1 MFVFGLILAVFVGI
15 TLGLVGSGGSI
26 LTVPIFVYVFGVDP
40 VLATAYSLF
49 AIGATS
55 FIGGIKGFMHKEVDF
70 DKLLKFGIPSMVS
83 VFLTRKFIVP
93 LIPDQFNLFGYT
105 VAQEVVLMVLF
116 ALLMFFAAY
125 AMFQEINIPK
135 TNFPFITIVLKGVFV
150 GSVTGIV
157 GAGGGFLIIP
167 ALTNF
172 FHLSMK
178 RAVATSLVLIAINS
192 ILGLVGD
199 WRRVELFDWSL
210 LLLYTFLTILG
221 ICIGFYFSNGVD
233 GKKLK
238 RIFSIGIM
246 VVAIFVLLTEF
257 GVI

>member
-1 MFVFGLILAVFVGI
+1 MFLLGLFLAVFVGI

-55 FIGGIKGFMHKEVDF
+55 IIGGAKGFISKEVDI
-70 DKLLKFGIPSMVS
+70 DKLLKFGIPSMIS
-83 VFLTRKFIVP
+83 VFLTRKFLVP
-93 LIPDQFNLFGYT
+93 LIPDQFNIMGYIIQ
-105 VAQEVVLMVLF
+105 QEVVLMVSF
-116 ALLMFFAAY
+116 AVLMLFAAY
-125 AMFQEINIPK
+125 AMFHEINIPK
-135 TNFPFITIVLKGVFV
+135 AQFPFITVVAKGVFV

-172 FHLSMK
+172 FNLSMK
-178 RAVATSLVLIAINS
+178 KAVATSLVLIAINS
-192 ILGLVGD
+192 FLGLLGD
-199 WRRVELFDWSL
+199 WRRIDLFDWNL
-210 LLLYTFLTILG
+210 LLQYTLLTIVG
-221 ICIGFYFSNGVD
+221 IFIGFYLSNKID

-238 RIFSIGIM
+238 RIFSVGIM
-246 VVAIFVLLTEF
+246 AVAIFVLLTEF
-257 GVI
+257 GII

>member
-1 MFVFGLILAVFVGI
+1 MFLMGLFLAVFVGI

-55 FIGGIKGFMHKEVDF
+55 IIGGAKGFISKDVDI
-70 DKLLKFGIPSMVS
+70 DKLLKFGIPSMIS
-83 VFLTRKFIVP
+83 VFLTRKFLVP
-93 LIPDQFNLFGYT
+93 LIPDQFNIMGYIIQ
-105 VAQEVVLMVLF
+105 QEVVLMVSF
-116 ALLMFFAAY
+116 AVLMLFAAY
-125 AMFQEINIPK
+125 AMFHEINIPK
-135 TNFPFITIVLKGVFV
+135 AQFPFITVVAKGVFV

-172 FHLSMK
+172 FNLSMK
-178 RAVATSLVLIAINS
+178 KAVATSLVLIAINS
-192 ILGLVGD
+192 FLGLLGD
-199 WRRVELFDWSL
+199 WRRIDLFDWNL
-210 LLLYTFLTILG
+210 LLQYTLLTIVG
-221 ICIGFYFSNGVD
+221 IFIGFYLSNKID

-238 RIFSIGIM
+238 RIFSVGIM
-246 VVAIFVLLTEF
+246 AVAIFVLLTEF
-257 GVI
+257 GII

>member
-1 MFVFGLILAVFVGI
+1 MFVFGLILAVFVGV

-55 FIGGIKGFMHKEVDF
+55 IIGGVKGFIHKDVDF
-70 DKLLKFGIPSMVS
+70 DKLLKFGIPSMIS

-93 LIPDQFNLFGYT
+93 LIPDHLNLFGHT

-116 ALLMFFAAY
+116 AILMLFAAC
-125 AMFQEINIPK
+125 AMFQEINIPQ

-172 FHLSMK
+172 FNLSMK
-178 RAVATSLVLIAINS
+178 KAVATSLVLIAINS
-192 ILGLVGD
+192 ILGLLGD
-199 WRRVELFDWSL
+199 WRRIELFDWNL
-210 LLLYTFLTILG
+210 LLLYTLLTIVG
-221 ICIGFYFSNGVD
+221 IFIGFFISNKID
-233 GKKLK
+233 GMKLK
-238 RIFSIGIM
+238 RIFSMGIM
-246 VVAIFVLLTEF
+246 AVAIFVLLTEF

>member
-55 FIGGIKGFMHKEVDF
+55 IIGGVKGFIHKDVDF
-70 DKLLKFGIPSMVS
+70 DKLLKFGIPSMIS

-93 LIPDQFNLFGYT
+93 LIPDHLNLFGHT

-116 ALLMFFAAY
+116 AMLMLFAAY
-125 AMFQEINIPK
+125 AMFQEISIPH
-135 TNFPFITIVLKGVFV
+135 TNFPFLTIVLKGVFV

-172 FHLSMK
+172 FNLSMK
-178 RAVATSLVLIAINS
+178 KAVATSLVLIAINS
-192 ILGLVGD
+192 ILGLLGD
-199 WRRVELFDWSL
+199 WRRIELFDWNL
-210 LLLYTFLTILG
+210 LLLYTLLTIVG
-221 ICIGFYFSNGVD
+221 IFIGFFISNKID
-233 GKKLK
+233 GMKLK
-238 RIFSIGIM
+238 RIFSMGIM
-246 VVAIFVLLTEF
+246 AVAIFVLLTEF

>member
-1 MFVFGLILAVFVGI
+1 MFLLGLFLAVFVGI

-55 FIGGIKGFMHKEVDF
+55 IIGGAKGFISKEVDI
-70 DKLLKFGIPSMVS
+70 DKLLKFGIPSMIS
-83 VFLTRKFIVP
+83 VFLTRKFLVP
-93 LIPDQFNLFGYT
+93 LIPDQFNIMGYIIQ
-105 VAQEVVLMVLF
+105 QEVVLMVSF
-116 ALLMFFAAY
+116 AILMLFAAY
-125 AMFQEINIPK
+125 AMFHEINIPK
-135 TNFPFITIVLKGVFV
+135 AQFPFITVVAKGVFV

-172 FHLSMK
+172 FNLSMK
-178 RAVATSLVLIAINS
+178 KAVATSLVLIAINS
-192 ILGLVGD
+192 FLGLLGD
-199 WRRVELFDWSL
+199 WRRIDLFDWNL
-210 LLLYTFLTILG
+210 LLQYTLLTIIG
-221 ICIGFYFSNGVD
+221 IFIGFYLSNKID

-238 RIFSIGIM
+238 RIFSVGIM
-246 VVAIFVLLTEF
+246 AVAIFVLLTEF

>member
-1 MFVFGLILAVFVGI
+1 MFVFGIILAVFVGV

-55 FIGGIKGFMHKEVDF
+55 IVGGVKGIIHKDVDF

-83 VFLTRKFIVP
+83 VFLTRKFVVP

-116 ALLMFFAAY
+116 AVLMLFAAY
-125 AMFQEINIPK
+125 AMLQEISLAK
-135 TNFPFITIVLKGVFV
+135 TNFPFFTVVLKGVFV

-172 FHLSMK
+172 FNLSMK

-192 ILGLVGD
+192 ILGLLGD
-199 WRRVELFDWSL
+199 WRRLDLFDWNL
-210 LLLYTFLTILG
+210 LLLYTLLTVVG
-221 ICIGFYFSNGVD
+221 IFIGFYLSNKID

-238 RIFSIGIM
+238 RIFSFGIM
-246 VVAIFVLLTEF
+246 SVAIFVLLTEF
-257 GVI
+257 GII

>member
-1 MFVFGLILAVFVGI
+1 MFLLGLFLAVFVGI

-55 FIGGIKGFMHKEVDF
+55 IIGGAKGFISKEVDI
-70 DKLLKFGIPSMVS
+70 DKLLKFGIPSMIS
-83 VFLTRKFIVP
+83 VFLTRKFLVP
-93 LIPDQFNLFGYT
+93 LIPDQFNIMGYIIQ
-105 VAQEVVLMVLF
+105 QEVVLMVSF
-116 ALLMFFAAY
+116 AVLMLFAAY
-125 AMFQEINIPK
+125 AMFHEINIPK
-135 TNFPFITIVLKGVFV
+135 AQFPFITIVAKGVFV

-172 FHLSMK
+172 FNLSMK
-178 RAVATSLVLIAINS
+178 KAVATSLVLIAINS
-192 ILGLVGD
+192 FLGLLGD
-199 WRRVELFDWSL
+199 WRRIDLFDWNL
-210 LLLYTFLTILG
+210 LLQYTLLTIVG
-221 ICIGFYFSNGVD
+221 IFIGFYLSNKID

-238 RIFSIGIM
+238 RIFSVGIM
-246 VVAIFVLLTEF
+246 AVAIFVLLTEF
-257 GVI
+257 GII

>member
-26 LTVPIFVYVFGVDP
+26 LTVPIFVYVFGIDP

-55 FIGGIKGFMHKEVDF
+55 IIGGVKGFIYKDVDF
-70 DKLLKFGIPSMVS
+70 DKLLKFGMPSMVS

-116 ALLMFFAAY
+116 AILMLFAAY

-135 TNFPFITIVLKGVFV
+135 RNFPFTTIVLKGIFV

-172 FHLSMK
+172 FNLSMK

-192 ILGLVGD
+192 ILGLLGD
-199 WRRVELFDWSL
+199 WRRIELFDWNL
-210 LLLYTFLTILG
+210 LLLYTLLTIVG
-221 ICIGFYFSNGVD
+221 ICIGFYFGNKID

-238 RIFSIGIM
+238 RFFSMGIM

-257 GVI
+257 GII

>member
-1 MFVFGLILAVFVGI
+1 MFLLGLFLAVFVGI

-55 FIGGIKGFMHKEVDF
+55 IIGGAKGFISKDVDI
-70 DKLLKFGIPSMVS
+70 DKLLKFGIPSMIS
-83 VFLTRKFIVP
+83 VFLTRKFLVP
-93 LIPDQFNLFGYT
+93 LIPDQFNIMGYIIQ
-105 VAQEVVLMVLF
+105 QEVVLMVSF
-116 ALLMFFAAY
+116 AVLMLFAAY
-125 AMFQEINIPK
+125 AMFHEINIPK
-135 TNFPFITIVLKGVFV
+135 AQFPFITVVAKGVFV

-172 FHLSMK
+172 FNLSMK
-178 RAVATSLVLIAINS
+178 KAVATSLVLIAINS
-192 ILGLVGD
+192 FLGLLGD
-199 WRRVELFDWSL
+199 WRRIDLFDWNL
-210 LLLYTFLTILG
+210 LLQYTLLTIVG
-221 ICIGFYFSNGVD
+221 IFIGFYLSNKID

-238 RIFSIGIM
+238 RIFSVGIM
-246 VVAIFVLLTEF
+246 AVAIFVLLTEF
-257 GVI
+257 GII

>member
-1 MFVFGLILAVFVGI
+1 MFVFGILLAVFVGV

-55 FIGGIKGFMHKEVDF
+55 IIGGVKGIIKKDVDF
-70 DKLLKFGIPSMVS
+70 DKLLKFGIPSMIS
-83 VFLTRKFIVP
+83 VFLTRKFVVP

-105 VAQEVVLMVLF
+105 IAQEVVLMVLF
-116 ALLMFFAAY
+116 AILMLFAAY
-125 AMFQEINIPK
+125 AMFQEISIPQ
-135 TNFPFITIVLKGVFV
+135 TSFPFLTVVIKGIFV

-172 FHLSMK
+172 FNLSMK
-178 RAVATSLVLIAINS
+178 KAVATSLVLIAINS
-192 ILGLVGD
+192 ILGLLGD
-199 WRRVELFDWSL
+199 WRRIELFDWNL
-210 LLLYTFLTILG
+210 LLLYTLLTVVG
-221 ICIGFYFSNGVD
+221 IFIGFYLSNKIE

-238 RIFSIGIM
+238 RIFSFGIM
-246 VVAIFVLLTEF
+246 AVAIFVLLTEF
-257 GVI
+257 GII